1 MYLLTATLF
10 VTNLIIVH
18 IEWIDN
24 KIKQIFNYFFFLEQ
38 DFS

>member
-10 VTNLIIVH
+10 VTNYRSYRMD
-18 IEWIDN
+18 IDN